1 MTNGAKMLRTLS
13 LASLLFVVAGCA
25 NNYHR
30 ENSNY
35 TASQESTNTSQ
46 QEQICQTRQALPAEI
61 KDLSIALYYA
71 EQKLA
76 EVKSNSDLL
85 LNPAGWLNAANNE
98 QKLESERNRIS
109 QQLEIKKNLYSVLSQ
124 SHSSSCSQTASSEP
138 KINQYCEI
146 MSLVAKEMT
155 TRRDKGIS
163 QEQALSEI
171 PSITSQVDNHLAT
184 NGALNET
191 TTNSLN
197 TIVQFIYKNTET
209 TPEIIYS
216 SFRKGCS

>member
-1 MTNGAKMLRTLS
+1 MLRTLS

-30 ENSNY
+30 GSSNY
-35 TASQESTNTSQ
+35 TASQAPTNTNQ
-46 QEQICQTRQALPAEI
+46 QEKICQTLQTLPAEI

-76 EVKSNSDLL
+76 EIKSNSDIL
-85 LNPAGWLNAANNE
+85 LNPAGWLNAVNNE
-98 QKLESERNRIS
+98 QRLESERNGIS
-109 QQLEIKKNLYSVLSQ
+109 KQLEIKKNLYSVLSQ
-124 SHSSSCSQTASSEP
+124 SHSSYCSQAANSES

-171 PSITSQVDNHLAT
+171 PSINSQIDKHLAT

-191 TTNSLN
+191 TINSLN

-209 TPEIIYS
+209 TPETIYT